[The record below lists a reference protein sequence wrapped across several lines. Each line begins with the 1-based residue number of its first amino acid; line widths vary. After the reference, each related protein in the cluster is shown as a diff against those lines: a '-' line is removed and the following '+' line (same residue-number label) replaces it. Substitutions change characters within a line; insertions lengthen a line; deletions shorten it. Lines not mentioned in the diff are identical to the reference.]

1 MCSCHTP
8 LQMHLIFQSDLQKGT
23 SAAQALISP
32 EANQQMSSKPTK
44 LTKLF
49 WRGKEK
55 GKRFFQGRKEVPQH
69 LCIELGL
76 WMGCSAGMKRCLATL
91 AAESGRKSPWAQNVD
106 NVLCVPCVQR
116 GDGGDGEQAAELS
129 TWICICVQRG
139 CSEGERNPRLQD
151 WAHLW
156 PCHLHAGSHQL
167 FAKHTTRGAVHSAA
181 PLPAAPS
188 TSGSA
193 NPE

>member
-1 MCSCHTP
+1 MQLSHS

-91 AAESGRKSPWAQNVD
+91 AAEWKEVAVGSECGQCP
-106 NVLCVPCVQR
+106 LCSLR
-116 GDGGDGEQAAELS
+116 
-129 TWICICVQRG
+129 
-139 CSEGERNPRLQD
+139 SEG
-151 WAHLW
+151 
-156 PCHLHAGSHQL
+156 
-167 FAKHTTRGAVHSAA
+167 
-181 PLPAAPS
+181 
-188 TSGSA
+188 
-193 NPE
+193 